1 MPNWCTTTI
10 KFTGAFDDVT
20 NLHDRIVKYTSEEL
34 LKSDFGPMWLGNV
47 VLGFEL
53 CKPENLDT
61 EDSPRCRGSITSIT
75 EVYHPTEDE
84 DSCFYIDTETVWEP
98 MLKMWSMIIDKEYPS
113 EDSNEKRIRITYI
126 ANECG
131 GELYTT
137 NDFDEWGDCMYD
149 YAFEDDENNIC
160 EFDNVGSEK
169 ALIDRMNE
177 LLKPRN
183 ITVNSYHDILDIVF
197 RNDDIQVNVMKL
209 EYADIDAYA

>member
-1 MPNWCTTTI
+1 MPNWCMTTI

-53 CKPENLDT
+53 CKPENLDA

-75 EVYHPTEDE
+75 EVYHPTEDGE
-84 DSCFYIDTETVWEP
+84 SYFYIDTETAWRP
-98 MLKMWSMIIDKEYPS
+98 MLKMWTSIIDKEYPS
-113 EDSNEKRIRITYI
+113 ENPDIKRIQISYI
-126 ANECG
+126 ATEPGN
-131 GELYTT
+131 ELYST
-137 NDFDEWGDCMYD
+137 NDFDEWGDCLYD
-149 YAFEDDENNIC
+149 YGFEDEKNGIC

-169 ALIDRMNE
+169 ALIDKMNE

-183 ITVNSYHDILDIVF
+183 IAVNSYDDIRDVIF
-197 RNDDIQVNVMKL
+197 NNDDINVYVLKL
-209 EYADIDAYA
+209 EYRDINVYE